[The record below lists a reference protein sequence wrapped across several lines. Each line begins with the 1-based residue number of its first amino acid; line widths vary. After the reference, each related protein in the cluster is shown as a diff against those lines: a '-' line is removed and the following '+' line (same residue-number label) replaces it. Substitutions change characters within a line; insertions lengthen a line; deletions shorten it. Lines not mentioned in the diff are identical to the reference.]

1 MQSRLCMFFLMFLQF
16 FTILYPRFRFTESKN
31 LKKLFVHLDVRFHF
45 LQTEHQTRPGTHTHK
60 HTHFILVQTG
70 RNMCHRNLTQ
80 KLNQTKPQKTTVCQP
95 DVQLTKQWASARFK
109 TSRSLTSANVS
120 TTTATIRFN
129 TLANHRVKQVNTA
142 NIFSVQNH
150 IHAAQKKL
158 LGNKQSIMINL
169 PATKGGGAMPAIVA
183 MITLSSSSSSSSAS
197 PKQPCNVCNGI
208 CRCNW
213 NNCCCWW
220 WWWWWRWWWWWWWWW
235 CWCCSIMFY
244 VVLYCSMLLFYV
256 GLCLLCRSMSF
267 YIYCSTLLYYVVLCC
282 SMFLLL
288 LSSWLSW
295 LLLRRLLLPDN
306 FYFCYDNGDDDVG
319 GDCSSSYCSSDANT
333 LTPTTTTTATTRTS
347 LATSTT
353 LSLFESHEKR
363 LHRPLP

>member
-1 MQSRLCMFFLMFLQF
+1 MFFFNV
-16 FTILYPRFRFTESKN
+16 FTIFYHSLPPFPLHRIQESEETFCPSRCPFPFPAN
-31 LKKLFVHLDVRFHF
+31 RASNQAGH
-45 LQTEHQTRPGTHTHK
+45 THTHK

-197 PKQPCNVCNGI
+197 PKQTV
-208 CRCNW
+208 
-213 NNCCCWW
+213 
-220 WWWWWRWWWWWWWWW
+220 
-235 CWCCSIMFY
+235 
-244 VVLYCSMLLFYV
+244 
-256 GLCLLCRSMSF
+256 
-267 YIYCSTLLYYVVLCC
+267 
-282 SMFLLL
+282 
-288 LSSWLSW
+288 
-295 LLLRRLLLPDN
+295 
-306 FYFCYDNGDDDVG
+306 
-319 GDCSSSYCSSDANT
+319 
-333 LTPTTTTTATTRTS
+333 
-347 LATSTT
+347 
-353 LSLFESHEKR
+353 
-363 LHRPLP
+363 

>member
-1 MQSRLCMFFLMFLQF
+1 MFLQF

-31 LKKLFVHLDVRFHF
+31 PKKLFVHLDVRFHF

-150 IHAAQKKL
+150 IHAAQKKII
-158 LGNKQSIMINL
+158 GKQTKHHDKFASHKRWRGHAGHSCNDNTIIIIIVIISITK
-169 PATKGGGAMPAIVA
+169 ATV
-183 MITLSSSSSSSSAS
+183 
-197 PKQPCNVCNGI
+197 
-208 CRCNW
+208 
-213 NNCCCWW
+213 
-220 WWWWWRWWWWWWWWW
+220 
-235 CWCCSIMFY
+235 
-244 VVLYCSMLLFYV
+244 
-256 GLCLLCRSMSF
+256 
-267 YIYCSTLLYYVVLCC
+267 
-282 SMFLLL
+282 
-288 LSSWLSW
+288 
-295 LLLRRLLLPDN
+295 
-306 FYFCYDNGDDDVG
+306 
-319 GDCSSSYCSSDANT
+319 
-333 LTPTTTTTATTRTS
+333 
-347 LATSTT
+347 
-353 LSLFESHEKR
+353 
-363 LHRPLP
+363 